1 MLLLWKLVFSYYT
14 HAFKI
19 SVEQY
24 VIQNQFCKQRL
35 TGGIMAPEHASG
47 EDF

>member
-24 VIQNQFCKQRL
+24 GIQNQFAKADWRDHGAR
-35 TGGIMAPEHASG
+35 TH
-47 EDF
+47 